1 MSMMS
6 VAAPWQVPVAE
17 PATATPPHQ
26 PVDRVDFAG
35 SRSTYWGLMVRG
47 AVLQAVTLG
56 IYRFWLFT
64 DMRRFMW
71 ANTAVDGES
80 LEYTGTPTELLI
92 GFLAAIGILVPV
104 YALIFVGTLELEM
117 GSQLSSLLGFAVLA
131 AFGQFAAY
139 RARRYRLT
147 RTVLRGVRF
156 HQTGSAAGYA
166 LRAMWW
172 WIPNTLTLGLSYP
185 WAVANLERYK
195 MRHTFYGDVAGQFVG
210 REGVLFLRGIPI
222 WAAIVAPV
230 VAGLSAA
237 AAVLDWP
244 AVTQALELDNGFM
257 DVLVATKNFGL
268 GMGLVGGGIALSVF
282 MWVVLYPA
290 FQAIVMRWWL
300 SGLRLGDA
308 SAVSDLRIR
317 QYYGA
322 YLRFVLYVT
331 VLAITFAAIAFLATK
346 MGATGLLM
354 TKMGL
359 GTHAVEWKFSVTT
372 GAGIAAATGVVGYVL
387 FMLAAST
394 IFKVV
399 IKFRLWQVA
408 ANSMAISGLATLANV
423 RASAAPSFAVG
434 EGLADA
440 LLGAGAI

>member
-6 VAAPWQVPVAE
+6 VAALWQVPVAE
-17 PATATPPHQ
+17 PTAAAAPP
-26 PVDRVDFAG
+26 PRAVDRVDFAG
-35 SRSTYWGLMVRG
+35 SRSAYWGLMIRG

-71 ANTAVDGES
+71 TNTAVDGES

-117 GSQLSSLLGFAVLA
+117 VSQLSSLLGFGVLA

-156 HQTGSAAGYA
+156 HQNGSATGYA

-210 REGVLFLRGIPI
+210 REGVLLLRGIPI
-222 WAAIVAPV
+222 WVAIVAPV
-230 VAGLSAA
+230 MAGLSAA

-244 AVTQALELDNGFM
+244 AVTQALELDHGFM
-257 DVLVATKNFGL
+257 DALVVTKNFGL
-268 GMGLVGGGIALSVF
+268 GMGLAGGGVALSLF

-300 SGLRLGDA
+300 SGLRLGGA
-308 SAVSDLRIR
+308 TVASDLRMR

-322 YLRFVLYVT
+322 YLRCLLYVM
-331 VLAITFAAIAFLATK
+331 VLSIVSGAVALLATK
-346 MGATGLLM
+346 MSFAATAG
-354 TKMGL
+354 GF
-359 GTHAVEWKFSVTT
+359 KFSVTT
-372 GAGIAAATGVVGYVL
+372 GAGIAAATGVVGYMV

-394 IFKVV
+394 IFQVV
-399 IKFRLWQVA
+399 VKFRLWQVA
-408 ANSMAISGLATLANV
+408 ANSMTISGLATLAEV
-423 RASAAPSFAVG
+423 RASAAQSSAVG

>member
-17 PATATPPHQ
+17 PTAAAAPPSRA
-26 PVDRVDFAG
+26 VDRVSFAG
-35 SRSTYWGLMVRG
+35 RRSAYWGLMVRG

-71 ANTAVDGES
+71 ANTTVDGES

-92 GFLAAIGILVPV
+92 GFLAAVGILVPV
-104 YALIFVGTLELEM
+104 YTLIFVGTLELGM
-117 GSQLSSLLGFAVLA
+117 VSQFSSLLGFGVLA

-195 MRHTFYGDVAGQFVG
+195 MRHTFYGNVAGRFVG
-210 REGVLFLRGIPI
+210 RGSALFLRGILV

-230 VAGLSAA
+230 VAGLAA
-237 AAVLDWP
+237 ATAVLDWP
-244 AVTQALELDNGFM
+244 AVMQALELGAPRA
-257 DVLVATKNFGL
+257 VGTALVATKNFGL
-268 GMGLVGGGIALSVF
+268 GMGLAGGGVALTLF
-282 MWVVLYPA
+282 MWVALYPV
-290 FQAIVMRWWL
+290 FQAVVMRWWL

-308 SAVSDLRIR
+308 AAASDLRIR

-322 YLRFVLYVT
+322 HLRFVLCVT
-331 VLAITFAAIAFLATK
+331 VLSIVFGAIAFLAMK
-346 MGATGLLM
+346 IVYAGLVGGM
-354 TKMGL
+354 NSTAVGGL
-359 GTHAVEWKFSVTT
+359 
-372 GAGIAAATGVVGYVL
+372 AAAAGVVGYVL

-394 IFKVV
+394 IFQVV

-408 ANSMAISGLATLANV
+408 ASSMTISGLATLAEV
-423 RASAAPSFAVG
+423 RASAAPSSAVG

>member
-1 MSMMS
+1 MTMSMMS
-6 VAAPWQVPVAE
+6 VAAPWQVPIVE
-17 PATATPPHQ
+17 PAAAAPPAHQ
-26 PVDRVDFAG
+26 PVDRVNFAG
-35 SRSTYWGLMVRG
+35 NRSAYWGLMVRG
-47 AVLQAVTLG
+47 AVLQAATLG

-71 ANTAVDGES
+71 ANTTVDGES
-80 LEYTGTPTELLI
+80 LEYTGTPTEILL
-92 GFLAAIGILVPV
+92 GFLAAIGILVPI
-104 YALIFVGTLELEM
+104 YALIFVGTLEL
-117 GSQLSSLLGFAVLA
+117 GLVSQFSSLLGFGVLA
-131 AFGQFAAY
+131 AFGQFAVY

-166 LRAMWW
+166 LRAVTWW
-172 WIPNTLTLGLSYP
+172 LLNTLTLGLSYP
-185 WAVANLERYK
+185 WAAANLERYK

-210 REGVLFLRGIPI
+210 REGVLLLRGIPI
-222 WAAIVAPV
+222 WAAIVAPA

-244 AVTQALELDNGFM
+244 AVNQVLELDHIFM
-257 DVLVATKNFGL
+257 DALVKTKNFGL
-268 GMGLVGGGIALSVF
+268 GMGLAGGGVALSFV

-290 FQAIVMRWWL
+290 FQAVVMRWWL

-308 SAVSDLRIR
+308 TVASDLRIR
-317 QYYGA
+317 HYYGA
-322 YLRFVLYVT
+322 YLHFLLYVL
-331 VLAITFAAIAFLATK
+331 VLSIMFGVIAFFATK
-346 MGATGLLM
+346 MGFAALAGGLNGATVG
-354 TKMGL
+354 
-359 GTHAVEWKFSVTT
+359 S
-372 GAGIAAATGVVGYVL
+372 IAAAAGVVGYVV

-394 IFKVV
+394 IFQVV

-408 ANSMAISGLATLANV
+408 ANSMAITGLASLAEV
-423 RASAAPSFAVG
+423 RAGAAPSSAVG